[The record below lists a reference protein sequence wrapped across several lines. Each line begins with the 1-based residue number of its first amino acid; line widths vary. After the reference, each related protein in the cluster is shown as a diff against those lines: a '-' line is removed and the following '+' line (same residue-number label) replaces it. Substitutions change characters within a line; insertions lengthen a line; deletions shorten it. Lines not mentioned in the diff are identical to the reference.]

1 MSAFLAAVTWSA
13 AALSLRSFSRGFQVL
28 VHVYD
33 LGTASEPDDENA
45 GGTQDKSVDPAD
57 TPSEAL
63 SFTQKL
69 LNSMPR
75 INRCSLPPRVLT
87 QHPRLTE

>member
-1 MSAFLAAVTWSA
+1 M
-13 AALSLRSFSRGFQVL
+13 L